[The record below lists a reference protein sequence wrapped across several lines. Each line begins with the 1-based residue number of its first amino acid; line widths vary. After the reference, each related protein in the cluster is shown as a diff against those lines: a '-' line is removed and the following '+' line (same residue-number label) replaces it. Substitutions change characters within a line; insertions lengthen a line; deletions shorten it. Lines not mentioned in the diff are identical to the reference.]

1 MHRTRAFSFFLCL
14 GVVAVLVG
22 VPSDRSTV
30 LAQKGRRPPKKTVSE
45 PSSPIAGKEIQITLT
60 DGGQITGKFVK
71 IDSRELTYENAVGDK
86 IPVAIERIAI
96 LAIGEPPKPKIDFSF
111 ISDAESAISVVAK
124 LSALTDATGDQALT
138 YREYTQKVTE
148 AKVAV
153 ESFIAKHSEF
163 SEQQP
168 LFTAMRKITDS
179 YEMVSPIWAMRIGA
193 DQRKSLSGESPEM
206 VLVLNTYPELKLTE
220 YNREG
225 RYPTDKVVAWVWSQI
240 PTQIQSVRSQIRQL
254 RGSLEGS

>member
-1 MHRTRAFSFFLCL
+1 MYQTRSLSFLLCL
-14 GVVAVLVG
+14 GLCAISVG
-22 VPSDRSTV
+22 ITPGGSTV
-30 LAQKGRRPPKKTVSE
+30 FAQKGRRPPKKAVAE

-60 DGGQITGKFVK
+60 DGGQISGKFVK

-86 IPVAIERIAI
+86 IPVAIERVAI

-153 ESFIAKHSEF
+153 ESFIAKNSEF
-163 SEQQP
+163 AEQQP

-206 VLVLNTYPELKLTE
+206 VLVLNAYPELKLTE
-220 YNREG
+220 YNRDG

-240 PTQIQSVRSQIRQL
+240 PTQIQAVRSQIRQL
-254 RGSLEGS
+254 RGAMEGS